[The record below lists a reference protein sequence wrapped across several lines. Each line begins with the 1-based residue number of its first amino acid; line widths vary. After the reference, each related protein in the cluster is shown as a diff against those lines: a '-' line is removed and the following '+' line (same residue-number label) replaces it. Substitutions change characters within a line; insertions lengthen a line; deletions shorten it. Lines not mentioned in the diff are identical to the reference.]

1 MLIMICIISKPETS
15 KVASICSGRFA
26 YNATWGAEEKYAMLT
41 AREMKIILT
50 MTVVRS
56 YL

>member
-15 KVASICSGRFA
+15 KVASICSGRCA
-26 YNATWGAEEKYAMLT
+26 YNVAWGAEEKYAMLT

-50 MTVVRS
+50 MTAVRS
-56 YL
+56 CL